1 MKQKFINIIFSWQII
16 EKKIDFLEIRPFRK
30 LAKTFS
36 YKRYQFDFLHK
47 FSIYKSPIFQ
57 IEIKSFKTFFFSGI
71 FQKSDSE
78 NYNFIHLTKLFFI
91 KDINLI
97 FYTNFHDIKAQYFK

>member
-1 MKQKFINIIFSWQII
+1 MKQKFINIIFSWQIL
-16 EKKIDFLEIRPFRK
+16 EKKIEFLEIGPFRK

-47 FSIYKSPIFQ
+47 FSVYKSPIFQ

-78 NYNFIHLTKLFFI
+78 NYNFIHNFFVYEAI
-91 KDINLI
+91 L
-97 FYTNFHDIKAQYFK
+97 